1 MRNRLAWIGSVFTA
15 IYLIVF
21 ISFIFDRLPEL
32 QTMALNNIG
41 DFLAGAFGPIA
52 FFWLVLGFMQQ
63 GTELRVST
71 EALRMQADELKA
83 SVLQQTALATAQQVS
98 LENHEKSLEPILL
111 LKYTGNKTIDG
122 DEYCGFSL
130 TNLGVYCESVY
141 VQLYEN
147 GIEKYPMSLD
157 PLYNGVERGF
167 LLADFVDDY
176 SERVL
181 KVSYVKVSG
190 RDGKQF
196 FKVGIFPHEDG
207 YYASIKKLLNH
218 EPEVAT

>member
-1 MRNRLAWIGSVFTA
+1 MRNRLAWIGSVFTI

-21 ISFIFDRLPEL
+21 ISFIFGRLPEL

-111 LKYTGNKTIDG
+111 LKYTGNETIEG

-130 TNLGVYCESVY
+130 KNLGVYCESVY
-141 VQLYEN
+141 VQLYED
-147 GIEKYPMSLD
+147 GVEKYPMSLD
-157 PLYNGVERGF
+157 SLYNGVERGF
-167 LLADFVDDY
+167 LLADFVDDF

-196 FKVGIFPHEDG
+196 FKVGIFAHEDG
-207 YYASIKKLLNH
+207 YYASIKKLLNYKLDL
-218 EPEVAT
+218 AT